1 MPGRLI
7 PFYSYDGS
15 YIDHIAIRRAERLE
29 EMGRVKVVRHRKGHV
44 NRAVLLRGKDD
55 APATNLQDYVG
66 QAYSFHQPLP
76 DGHRPW
82 KLRPLQGG
90 RSDVNLAPVCVRPIS
105 LWSSNSNGRLGAG
118 NAIVNFA
125 SSRSQPT
132 PRMAWG
138 HRDKRA

>member
-1 MPGRLI
+1 MSGRLI
-7 PFYSYDGS
+7 PFHSYDGS

-44 NRAVLLRGKDD
+44 NRAVLLCGKDE
-55 APATNLQDYVG
+55 AHATNVRDYVG

-90 RSDVNLAPVCVRPIS
+90 RSDVNLAPAAVRPVFIRVLLDCLVTS
-105 LWSSNSNGRLGAG
+105 A
-118 NAIVNFA
+118 A
-125 SSRSQPT
+125 
-132 PRMAWG
+132 
-138 HRDKRA
+138 

>member
-1 MPGRLI
+1 MSGRLI

-55 APATNLQDYVG
+55 AHATNLRDYVG

-76 DGHRPW
+76 NGHRPW
-82 KLRPLQGG
+82 KQRPLQGG
-90 RSDVNLAPVCVRPIS
+90 RSEVNLAPANVRPIFIRVLLDCLAPAVS
-105 LWSSNSNGRLGAG
+105 HVS
-118 NAIVNFA
+118 
-125 SSRSQPT
+125 
-132 PRMAWG
+132 
-138 HRDKRA
+138 

>member
-1 MPGRLI
+1 MSRRLI

-15 YIDHIAIRRAERLE
+15 YIDHIATRRAERLE
-29 EMGRVKVVRHRKGHV
+29 GMGRVKIVRHRKGHV

-55 APATNLQDYVG
+55 PRPTRVEDYVG

-90 RSDVNLAPVCVRPIS
+90 RSDTDLAPSFVRPIFIRV
-105 LWSSNSNGRLGAG
+105 LLDCLAP
-118 NAIVNFA
+118 A
-125 SSRSQPT
+125 S
-132 PRMAWG
+132 
-138 HRDKRA
+138 